1 MSRWPAGSQSGLR
14 EANTAKIVDAVKRFG
29 GLTQVELAE
38 TTGLST
44 ATVSA
49 IVKELGLAGLV
60 DTRPTSRSGRRAQ
73 LVTISRRAGL
83 VAAVQIGARSMRV
96 RLSDVGQD
104 VLAERSMPLPSDHA
118 EDTVLDRITLLI
130 LDMLGMIAAES
141 DDLIGVCIA
150 MPAPIDPRSGFVA
163 YRGVMR
169 RWEELPIAEVV
180 SQRIGCPVL
189 VEKDAN
195 LAALAEATLGTA
207 RDVRDSMFVHAS
219 YTTSAGIV
227 LNSQIHR
234 SHSGTAG
241 EIGHIQ
247 VDPAGSVCVCGQ
259 RGCLQTIIGAEA
271 VTAPM
276 RATFG
281 QVTFKD
287 VIASAASGDP
297 GCARVVADAG
307 GALGRVVAA
316 ACQSIAPE
324 VVTVGGELVDAGPVF
339 FLPFSVAIR
348 EHAPQDRVPRR
359 EPVLTSFGKDTVLTG
374 AIIHV
379 LQSTDPSELLEKNRS

>member
-38 TTGLST
+38 ATNLST

-49 IVKELGLAGLV
+49 IVKELGLSGLIE
-60 DTRPTSRSGRRAQ
+60 THPTSRSGRRAQ
-73 LVTISRRAGL
+73 LVTIARRAGL
-83 VAAVQIGARSMRV
+83 VAAVQIGSRSMRV

-104 VLAERSMPLPSDHA
+104 VLADRSMPLPVDHA

-130 LDMLGMIAAES
+130 IDMLGMIAADA

-150 MPAPIDPRSGFVA
+150 VPAPIDPATGLIA

-169 RWEELPIAEVV
+169 RWEDQPVAEVV
-180 SQRIGCPVL
+180 QQRIGCSVL

-207 RDVRDSMFVHAS
+207 RDVQDSIFVHAS
-219 YTTSAGIV
+219 YSASAGIV
-227 LNSQIHR
+227 LNSQIYR
-234 SHSGTAG
+234 GRSGTAG
-241 EIGHIQ
+241 EIGHVQ
-247 VDPAGSVCVCGQ
+247 VDPAGSICACGQ
-259 RGCLQTIIGAEA
+259 RGCLETVVGAEA
-271 VTAPM
+271 ITAPL

-287 VIASAASGDP
+287 VIARAAGGDP
-297 GCARVVADAG
+297 GSARVVADAAT
-307 GALGRVVAA
+307 ALGRVVAA
-316 ACQSIAPE
+316 TQQALAAE
-324 VVTVGGELVDAGPVF
+324 VITVGGELTEAGPIF
-339 FLPFSVAIR
+339 LLPFAAAVR
-348 EHAPQDRVPRR
+348 DNAPDPRMPRR
-359 EPVLTSFGKDTVLTG
+359 DPVPSSFGRDAVLVG
-374 AIIHV
+374 ATIHI
-379 LQSTDPSELLEKNRS
+379 LQSTDPSQLLEDRS

>member
-38 TTGLST
+38 ATSLST

-49 IVKELGLAGLV
+49 IVKELSLSGLV
-60 DTRPTSRSGRRAQ
+60 ETHPTSRSGRRAQ
-73 LVTISRRAGL
+73 LVTIARRAGL
-83 VAAVQIGARSMRV
+83 VAAVQIGSRSMRV

-104 VLAERSMPLPSDHA
+104 VLADRAMPLPVDHA

-130 LDMLGMIAAES
+130 IDMLGMIAADA

-150 MPAPIDPRSGFVA
+150 LPAPIDPDTGLIA

-169 RWEELPIAEVV
+169 RWETQAVAEVV
-180 SQRIGCPVL
+180 RQRIGCSVL

-207 RDVRDSMFVHAS
+207 RDVRDSLFVHAS
-219 YTTSAGIV
+219 YTASAGIV
-227 LNSQIHR
+227 LNSQIYR
-234 SHSGTAG
+234 GRSGTAG
-241 EIGHIQ
+241 EIGHVQ
-247 VDPAGSVCVCGQ
+247 VDPAGSICTCGQ
-259 RGCLQTIIGAEA
+259 RGCLDTVAGAEA
-271 VTAPM
+271 VTAPL

-287 VIASAASGDP
+287 VIARAGGGDP
-297 GCARVVADAG
+297 GCARVVADAAT
-307 GALGRVVAA
+307 ALGRVVAA
-316 ACQSIAPE
+316 TQQALAPE
-324 VVTVGGELVDAGPVF
+324 VITVGGELIEAGPVF
-339 FLPFSVAIR
+339 LLPFAAAIR
-348 EHAPQDRVPRR
+348 DNAPQGLVPRR
-359 EPVLTSFGKDTVLTG
+359 DPVPSSFGRDAVLIG
-374 AIIHV
+374 AIIHI
-379 LQSTDPSELLEKNRS
+379 LQSTDPSQLLEDRS